1 MRVVNVKNLAR
12 AEGITPRAVVKRVAE
27 QKLAAAK
34 VPGRGRGGLVTVI
47 PEDALGDAL
56 AAKLERKG
64 AFFNIDDRTVREVIN
79 AHLLTPPRA
88 DESSALKSELDIASL
103 EPEPVFVDELPPG
116 TYLTAAEVADF
127 LAADERSI
135 RRKAAR
141 EGWPSLEV
149 NGRAGPRKLYPLK
162 RLPLDVQARYL
173 ERQRLELG
181 GQTLMSVPTPPHGA
195 DGPEVADAAV
205 KTWLA
210 LPTALRR
217 EALRRARVLELADAA
232 SSRAKKRGESLA
244 RFVEKY
250 RADHPGEKRLSARS
264 VYRWRRAF
272 AEGGLLALVP
282 DWESREH
289 LGLSSLT
296 PEMKAFLDLL
306 YLDQNRPSVKWC
318 CQRLAEK
325 CRERAWR
332 VPSYS
337 AVRRYLKSIP
347 AEERVFHREGQRAW
361 ENKFLP
367 SVLRD
372 YESINANDIWCADH
386 CQLDVAVLVRDR
398 NGSRRPIFP
407 WLTAIEDLSSRAI
420 VGWALAETPSSS
432 TINLALLRALRRFGV
447 PWHFLIDNGRDFAS
461 KQFTGGAPKR
471 FRFKLN
477 ESEVH
482 GIFLFLKIE
491 PHFAIPG
498 NPKAKPV
505 ERFFGTFKGDF
516 EVAFPGYRGRDV
528 AHRPEKLKAELKAGD
543 ELLYL
548 GAMESEVG
556 GWLETYNATW
566 EHGGLDGR
574 APLDAWNEHFAENVV
589 RKVEETALRLIM
601 MVAEEPRTVGRF
613 GVTFQDQHYWH
624 EDLAKHHGRK
634 VLIRYE
640 PDDLSRVV
648 VHDLEGR
655 FVCVAGRRGRTP
667 FLGTVD
673 EHKRVQALKK
683 KKKRALREARA
694 AAAELAGGEPTLSD
708 KLRPPAEK
716 EPATPFVEL
725 AATGFEDVELPDEKA
740 PEAAGL
746 KSAAPDEKERR
757 LGRALAEVN
766 RRRIDFEA
774 KKRDDEKLKYRIV

>member
-1 MRVVNVKNLAR
+1 MRVASTADVAR
-12 AEGITPRAVVKRVAE
+12 AEGITPRAVVKRIAE
-27 QKLAAAK
+27 EKLAAVK

-47 PEDALGDAL
+47 PQDALDDAL
-56 AAKLERKG
+56 VVKLERNG
-64 AFFNIDDRTVREVIN
+64 AFVDVDVDAVREVVN
-79 AHLLTPPRA
+79 AHLLTPARDDGA
-88 DESSALKSELDIASL
+88 TLTGELDVASL
-103 EPEPVFVDELPPG
+103 EREPFVVDELPPG
-116 TYLTAAEVADF
+116 TYLAAAEVADI
-127 LAADERSI
+127 LAVDPRSV
-135 RRKAAR
+135 RRTAAR
-141 EGWPSLEV
+141 EGWPSLEDRSR
-149 NGRAGPRKLYPLK
+149 GGAKKLYPL
-162 RLPLDVQARYL
+162 RHLPLHVQARYL
-173 ERQRLELG
+173 ERQRLDL
-181 GQTLMSVPTPPHGA
+181 VPSDNDDRP
-195 DGPEVADAAV
+195 DVADAAV

-217 EALRRARVLELADAA
+217 EALRRARILESAEA
-232 SSRAKKRGESLA
+232 SSARAKRRCEGLK

-250 RADHPGEKRLSARS
+250 RADHPLEKRLSVRS

-272 AEGGLLALVP
+272 EADGLLALVP
-282 DWESREH
+282 DWESREY
-289 LGLSSLT
+289 LGMSSLT

-306 YLDQNRPSVKWC
+306 YLDQNRPSAKWC

-325 CRERAWR
+325 CRERGWR
-332 VPSYS
+332 VPGYG
-337 AVRRYLKSIP
+337 AVRRYLVSIP
-347 AEERVFHREGQRAW
+347 AEERTFHREGQRAW

-372 YESINANDIWCADH
+372 YDSIAPNDIWCADH
-386 CQLDVAVLVRDR
+386 CQLDVAVLVKDR
-398 NGSRRPIFP
+398 NGNLRPIFP

-432 TINLALLRALRRFGV
+432 GINVALLRALRRFGV
-447 PWHFLIDNGRDFAS
+447 PKHLLVDNGRDFAS

-471 FRFKLN
+471 FRFKLK
-477 ESEVH
+477 ESEVR
-482 GIFLFLKIE
+482 GAFSFLKIE

-498 NPKAKPV
+498 NPKAKPI

-516 EVAFPGYRGRDV
+516 EVSFPGYRGHDV
-528 AHRPEKLKAELKAGD
+528 QHRPEKLKDELTAAD

-574 APLDAWNEHFAENVV
+574 APLDAWNEWAKDSVV

-601 MVAEEPRTVGRF
+601 MTAEEPRKVGRF

-624 EDLAKHHGRK
+624 EDLAKHHDRK

-667 FLGTVD
+667 FLGSVD
-673 EHKRVQALKK
+673 EHKRIQALKK
-683 KKKRALREARA
+683 KKKRALREAREA
-694 AAAELAGGEPTLSD
+694 SAELAGGEPTLSD
-708 KLRPPAEK
+708 KLRPAARV
-716 EPATPFVEL
+716 EPETPFVEL
-725 AATGFEDVELPDEKA
+725 AETGLENVELPDEK
-740 PEAAGL
+740 PPAAEVKADVKENGL
-746 KSAAPDEKERR
+746 R
-757 LGRALAEVN
+757 RALAEVN

-774 KKRDDEKLKYRIV
+774 KKRDDKKPKYRLV